1 MAFLSIPNVRVKGI
15 SACIPHT
22 IDDNRVNP
30 LIPDPERD
38 KLLSTIGVEQ
48 KPIVEAGV
56 TSSDLCLAAA
66 ERLIDELKWHK
77 EDIEGLIFVS
87 QTPDYI
93 LPATSCILQERLGLS
108 KECHT
113 LDISL
118 GCSGW
123 SHGMITA
130 ASLVSN
136 GLKKV
141 LLLCGDTTSL
151 TTSRRDK
158 TAWPLFGD
166 AGTCTALEG
175 DKKAPMIFTH
185 SASDGSGFKAII
197 IPSGGYRNP
206 FKASDLEYVDRGDG
220 KVQNNLHSNLD
231 GMSVFSFA
239 ISQAPKSIKM
249 LCECY
254 GINIDEVD
262 CFVFHQANYFLNEKV
277 RKKLKLPAEKVPYSL
292 KEYGN
297 SSCATIPV
305 TLVTQ
310 WRESL
315 QSSRQRIIGCG
326 FGVGL
331 SWSSVYFETESI
343 VVPELIVI

>member
-1 MAFLSIPNVRVKGI
+1 MAFLSMPNGREKGV
-15 SACIPHT
+15 SACVPHT

-30 LIPDPERD
+30 LIPDSERD
-38 KLLSTIGVEQ
+38 ELLSTIGVER
-48 KPIVEAGV
+48 KPIVETGV

-66 ERLIDELKWHK
+66 ERLIDELKWRK

-93 LPATSCILQERLGLS
+93 LPATSCI
-108 KECHT
+108 
-113 LDISL
+113 
-118 GCSGW
+118 
-123 SHGMITA
+123 
-130 ASLVSN
+130 
-136 GLKKV
+136 
-141 LLLCGDTTSL
+141 
-151 TTSRRDK
+151 
-158 TAWPLFGD
+158 
-166 AGTCTALEG
+166 
-175 DKKAPMIFTH
+175 
-185 SASDGSGFKAII
+185 
-197 IPSGGYRNP
+197 
-206 FKASDLEYVDRGDG
+206 LEYVDRGDG

-239 ISQAPKSIKM
+239 ISQAPKSIKK

-254 GINIDEVD
+254 GINMD
-262 CFVFHQANYFLNEKV
+262 CFVFHQANCFLNEKV

-310 WRESL
+310 WRERL

-331 SWSSVYFETESI
+331 SWSSVYFETEKSI
-343 VVPELIVI
+343 VVPELIVL